1 MHAND
6 TPPTRSG
13 QDTRSGKATYHT
25 GVKGAAPK
33 AMMRLALG
41 SAALQISKE
50 ESEFHGRRKEALA
63 NAEKRRELL
72 ATIAEQRGLAEQAL
86 TDLESRHKR
95 SALKRFLGETKDT
108 LRDEI
113 AAARERCAELD
124 DAAVQAGVEI
134 ELFEKDAAGFARLA
148 EIVRG
153 VLIARERKLLC
164 CEIAKV
170 IDQLRPLCFLYRVQ
184 AASFIRVLRYTGNH
198 VGSSW
203 RLGSVIDG
211 RLFGRAQ
218 TKEMRVENL
227 GAVEAQLFYGVIAKT
242 LREEFGVPTDCEELK
257 ASLMSGTPLVELLD
271 GYLADT
277 SEEP

>member
-86 TDLESRHKR
+86 TDLESRHKNGPPHRLWGSICDEDFTAELQRERR
-95 SALKRFLGETKDT
+95 SARVHG
-108 LRDEI
+108 RGDENK
-113 AAARERCAELD
+113 
-124 DAAVQAGVEI
+124 G
-134 ELFEKDAAGFARLA
+134 
-148 EIVRG
+148 RG
-153 VLIARERKLLC
+153 
-164 CEIAKV
+164 
-170 IDQLRPLCFLYRVQ
+170 RVQ
-184 AASFIRVLRYTGNH
+184 I
-198 VGSSW
+198 
-203 RLGSVIDG
+203 
-211 RLFGRAQ
+211 
-218 TKEMRVENL
+218 
-227 GAVEAQLFYGVIAKT
+227 
-242 LREEFGVPTDCEELK
+242 VP
-257 ASLMSGTPLVELLD
+257 
-271 GYLADT
+271 
-277 SEEP
+277 

>member
-153 VLIARERKLLC
+153 VLIARERKASH
-164 CEIAKV
+164 ESPEDRQA
-170 IDQLRPLCFLYRVQ
+170 RPRAHPRPGP
-184 AASFIRVLRYTGNH
+184 AASVGTSRRPHGARADHPRDPRV
-198 VGSSW
+198 
-203 RLGSVIDG
+203 
-211 RLFGRAQ
+211 
-218 TKEMRVENL
+218 
-227 GAVEAQLFYGVIAKT
+227 
-242 LREEFGVPTDCEELK
+242 
-257 ASLMSGTPLVELLD
+257 
-271 GYLADT
+271 
-277 SEEP
+277 